1 MRSNPQEV
9 VELLAEMEREAR
21 AIHKQ
26 IAEICFYMRGSID
39 YYQAWNLSFK
49 EIKVIQE
56 RIKEQFEFVKKSQ
69 MPIL

>member
-1 MRSNPQEV
+1 MDKEV
-9 VELLAEMEREAR
+9 R

-26 IAEICFYMRGSID
+26 IAEICFYMRGSIT
-39 YYQAWNLSFK
+39 YQEAWNLSFK
-49 EIKVIQE
+49 EIKIIQE

>member
-1 MRSNPQEV
+1 LHSTPEEV
-9 VELLAEMEREAR
+9 VELIANMEKEAR

-26 IAEICFYMRGSID
+26 IAEICFYMRGSIN

-49 EIKVIQE
+49 EIKIIQE